1 MSPSVKVAL
10 KGVLLAAVVVYGY
23 KSGLRPILIRAPE
36 AVAYP
41 PD

>member
-1 MSPSVKVAL
+1 MSPSVRVAL
-10 KGVLLAAVVVYGY
+10 KGVLLAVVAVYGCIF
-23 KSGLRPILIRAPE
+23 GLRPIPEHVPE